1 MLEEFQMKVLRIIIG
16 FILILAAI
24 LGLVFSI
31 FGIISVNRYNSII
44 SENLINNIDIIGSTL
59 ETTAQG
65 LSDTQD
71 SLSAATVALVSLQN
85 TISTTADT
93 ISASEPMLD
102 SLGKLLDED
111 LPNTISTTQTSFETA
126 QESAKVIDSVLKA
139 VSFFPG
145 INYDPE
151 IPLHEALADVSESL
165 GGIPESLAEMNDS
178 IEDTSHNL
186 QVIQVDLILMKD
198 TIRQIENSLS
208 SSEDV
213 LEQYQKTISSIQT
226 QISDLQERIPNIINS
241 VSILVYI
248 FLGWMAAAQI
258 GLLTQGW
265 ELITR
270 NKKQS

>member
-1 MLEEFQMKVLRIIIG
+1 MKVFRIIIG
-16 FILILAAI
+16 LILILAAI

-31 FGIISVNRYNSII
+31 FGIISINRYSSII

-111 LPNTISTTQTSFETA
+111 LPNTISATQTSFETA

-139 VSFFPG
+139 LSFLPG
-145 INYDPE
+145 IDYDPE
-151 IPLHEALADVSESL
+151 TPLHEALSDVSESL
-165 GGIPESLAEMNDS
+165 NGIPESLSGMNDG

-213 LEQYQKTISSIQT
+213 LEQYQNTVSSIQT
-226 QISDLQERIPNIINS
+226 QISDLQERIPNIINT

>member
-1 MLEEFQMKVLRIIIG
+1 MKVFKIIIG

-31 FGIISVNRYNSII
+31 YGIININRYNAII
-44 SENLINNIDIIGSTL
+44 SENLINNIDIIVSTL

-71 SLSAATVALVSLQN
+71 SLNAATVALVSLQN
-85 TISTTADT
+85 TINTTADT
-93 ISASEPMLD
+93 ISSSEPMLD
-102 SLGKLLDED
+102 TLGKLLDED
-111 LPNTISTTQTSFETA
+111 LPDTISATQTSFETA

-139 VSFFPG
+139 VSFLPG
-145 INYDPE
+145 INYDPKT
-151 IPLHEALADVSESL
+151 PLHEALADVSESL
-165 GGIPESLAEMNDS
+165 DGIPESLAGMNDS

-186 QVIQVDLILMKD
+186 QVIQVDLFLMKD

-226 QISDLQERIPNIINS
+226 QISDLQEKIPNIINT
-241 VSILVYI
+241 VSILLYI

-258 GLLTQGW
+258 GLITQGW